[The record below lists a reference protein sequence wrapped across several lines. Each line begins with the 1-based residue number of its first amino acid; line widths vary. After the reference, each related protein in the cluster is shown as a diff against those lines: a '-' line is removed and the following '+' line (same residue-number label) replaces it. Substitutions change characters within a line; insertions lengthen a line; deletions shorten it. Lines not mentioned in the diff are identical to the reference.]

1 MAEKF
6 VVTNYDREELIL
18 MIKEAFNEELK
29 AALSQQEKG
38 IEYSTLLSRK
48 EVAEFLKISLRTVSK
63 LQSEGK
69 LPYSRFGNRIYF
81 KKGDIINALEA
92 SINYQQRRW

>member
-1 MAEKF
+1 MEKF
-6 VVTNYDREELIL
+6 IATNYDREDLIIL
-18 MIKEAFNEELK
+18 IKEALHEELK
-29 AALSQQEKG
+29 EIISQQEKAND
-38 IEYSTLLSRK
+38 YSTLLSRK

-81 KKGDIINALEA
+81 KKGDIINALET
-92 SINYQQRRW
+92 SINYQHIRW